1 MSTRQRLENGL
12 FFLGYLVRDIAKQ
25 QRMEWQHLF
34 ALKASTKPD
43 DAPSTPKS
51 SQHFG
56 ERQRMEKTINLFSV
70 FDSNDGALYASSN
83 PMATSCSTVSMA
95 TLCLELGNSLPR
107 SISLSFAVGFGA
119 WDAAEEL

>member
-12 FFLGYLVRDIAKQ
+12 FLLGYLVRDIAKQ

-34 ALKASTKPD
+34 ALKASTQPD

-56 ERQRMEKTINLFSV
+56 ERQTMEKTNNLFPV

-83 PMATSCSTVSMA
+83 PMATSLFYGLHGNALLRAWQQPSTVHLSIVRRRIWG
-95 TLCLELGNSLPR
+95 LGCC
-107 SISLSFAVGFGA
+107 
-119 WDAAEEL
+119 

>member
-12 FFLGYLVRDIAKQ
+12 FLLGYLVRDIAKQ

-56 ERQRMEKTINLFSV
+56 ERQTMEKQTIYSRIRLKN
-70 FDSNDGALYASSN
+70 GALYASSN
-83 PMATSCSTVSMA
+83 PMATSLFYDLHGNALLRAWQQPSTVR
-95 TLCLELGNSLPR
+95 L
-107 SISLSFAVGFGA
+107 SIVRCQI
-119 WDAAEEL
+119 